1 MILIYFLFYFVFG
14 GIVCFDVDD
23 NTSII
28 QVNNTITITRNLTLF
43 NYSINISQ
51 IPLFLNNYTV
61 NIIERNITVYNY
73 SINITNITIPVE
85 RYNLNITNKT
95 INVVEYEINKTKQ
108 VIEYVEYDLYKKE
121 ISNISKQMEDMKI
134 QFLIGM
140 ILLALVV
147 IYGENIVNRIQK

>member
-1 MILIYFLFYFVFG
+1 MIFIYFVFYIVFG
-14 GIVCFDVDD
+14 AIVCFDVDA
-23 NTSII
+23 NTSITQI
-28 QVNNTITITRNLTLF
+28 NNTIIINRNLTLF

-51 IPLFLNNYTV
+51 IPLFLNNYSV

-85 RYNLNITNKT
+85 KYNLNITNKT

-134 QFLIGM
+134 HFLFGM
-140 ILLALVV
+140 ILLAIAS
-147 IYGENIVNRIQK
+147 IYGQKILDQFKK